1 MEKVSLALFEAGA
14 EDGCVCRMLEYS
26 TIRQPSLLS
35 SGSIR
40 DKLNNGMFLEAG
52 DFCNN
57 RRVQAQPTLSEI
69 TDQLLTLVF
78 RR

>member
-1 MEKVSLALFEAGA
+1 MDKVSLGETALFEAGA
-14 EDGCVCRMLEYS
+14 EDGGVCRMLEYS

-40 DKLNNGMFLEAG
+40 DKLNNGMHLEPD

-57 RRVQAQPTLSEI
+57 R
-69 TDQLLTLVF
+69 
-78 RR
+78 